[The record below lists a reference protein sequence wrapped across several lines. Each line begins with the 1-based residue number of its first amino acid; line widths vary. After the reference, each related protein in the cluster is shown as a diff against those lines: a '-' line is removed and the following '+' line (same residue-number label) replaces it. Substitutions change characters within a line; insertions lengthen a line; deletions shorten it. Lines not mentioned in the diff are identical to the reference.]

1 MGRAAC
7 SSLSLT
13 IRTARGAAEIADA
26 AALYVRS
33 GTAAFTWR
41 PDGHFQAADF
51 TRFAAEEEV
60 WLALMGDAPERDRE
74 AARQSDNE
82 AAKSDL
88 PLLGILSLFRPEN
101 FIHCLY
107 VDPDAQRLGIG
118 KALVAHVRKVVD
130 APLTL
135 KLDVPNRRAIAF
147 YEATGWER
155 MTGLDDQGVDD
166 AGIKWARYRL
176 A

>member
-1 MGRAAC
+1 MSRPVC
-7 SSLSLT
+7 STLSLT
-13 IRTARGAAEIADA
+13 IRTARGAQEIADA

-33 GTAAFTWR
+33 GSAAFTWR
-41 PDGHFQAADF
+41 PEDHFKAADF
-51 TRFAAEEEV
+51 LRFAEEEKV
-60 WLALMGDAPERDRE
+60 WLAFLGEAPV
-74 AARQSDNE
+74 
-82 AAKSDL
+82 
-88 PLLGILSLFRPEN
+88 GVLSLFRPEN

-107 VDPDAQRLGIG
+107 VDPDAQGLGVG
-118 KALVAHVRKVVD
+118 RALVARVRREVG

-135 KLDVPNRRAIAF
+135 KLDLPNRRAIAF

-166 AGIKWARYRL
+166 AGITWARYRL

>member
-1 MGRAAC
+1 MRKPAC
-7 SSLSLT
+7 SSLTLT
-13 IRTARGAAEIADA
+13 IRTARSAAEIDEA

-33 GTAAFTWR
+33 GRHGFTWR
-41 PDGHFQAADF
+41 PPEHFQEEDF
-51 TRFAAEEEV
+51 RRFAQDEEV
-60 WLALMGDAPERDRE
+60 WLALMGEAPV
-74 AARQSDNE
+74 
-82 AAKSDL
+82 
-88 PLLGILSLFRPEN
+88 GILALYAPEN

-107 VDPDAQRLGIG
+107 VDPDAQRLGVAR
-118 KALVAHVRKVVD
+118 ALVAHVRKAVA

-166 AGIKWARYRL
+166 MGIKWARYRL

>member
-1 MGRAAC
+1 VTRPAC
-7 SSLSLT
+7 STLSLT
-13 IRTARGAAEIADA
+13 IRTARGAAEIEDA

-41 PDGHFQAADF
+41 PDGHFRAEDF
-51 TRFAAEEEV
+51 RRFAEEEEV
-60 WLALMGDAPERDRE
+60 WLALLGEAPVG
-74 AARQSDNE
+74 
-82 AAKSDL
+82 
-88 PLLGILSLFRPEN
+88 LLSIFRPEN

-107 VDPDAQRLGIG
+107 VDPDAQRLGVG
-118 KALVAHVRKVVD
+118 RALVAQVRRIAA

-135 KLDVPNRRAIAF
+135 KLDIPNRRAIAF

-166 AGIKWARYRL
+166 AGISWARYRL
-176 A
+176 G